1 MLVAF
6 MTFPATTTP
15 TDTPEAR
22 RYNRIRRRLGI
33 ADFVLGFAMLVVLLV
48 TGWTRD
54 LRDISY
60 VGAWQI
66 YSLAVFFYIGI
77 LLVIGKALGCGL
89 DLYGFYLEHRFHLS
103 NQKLGSWLWDQVKGF
118 LVGLVFAGIVV
129 EIIYYVLR
137 MWPRQWWLIAWGA
150 FIVLFV
156 ALAQIAPVVLFPI
169 FYKFQP
175 LQREELKQ
183 RLVHLSERAGT
194 RIRGVYEWKLSE
206 KSKKAN
212 AALTGLGKT
221 RRIILA
227 DTLLTN
233 YSDDEIEAVLAHELG
248 HHVRRHILKG
258 ILLEVAVTFVGFWAA
273 NEVLRWAVF
282 DRHMFES
289 LADFANLPLLA
300 LVSTVLS
307 LVLMPVLNAYSRQK
321 EREADQYCFESISSV
336 QPFISS
342 MNKLA
347 DQNLAERSP
356 SRLVEVLFHSHP
368 AISKRIEAAREYS
381 EHEGEAVSAQ

>member
-1 MLVAF
+1 
-6 MTFPATTTP
+6 MTFTTSAAQV
-15 TDTPEAR
+15 DTPEAR
-22 RYNRIRRRLGI
+22 RYNRIRRWLSI
-33 ADFVLGFAMLVVLLV
+33 ADFSLGAALLIVLLA
-48 TGWTRD
+48 TGWTRT
-54 LRDISY
+54 LRDFAY
-60 VGAWQI
+60 LGAWQI
-66 YSLAVFFYIGI
+66 YSLAVFFYIGM
-77 LLVIGKALGCGL
+77 LLVIGKALGFGL

-103 NQKLGSWLWDQVKGF
+103 NQRFGSWLWDQAKGF
-118 LVGLVFAGIVV
+118 LVGLVFGGIVV

-137 MWPRQWWLIAWGA
+137 MWPRNWWLIAWAA

-175 LQREELKQ
+175 LQNEELKQ
-183 RLVHLSERAGT
+183 RLVRLSARAGT
-194 RIRGVYEWKLSE
+194 RVRGVYEWKLSE

-227 DTLLTN
+227 DTLLNN

-273 NEVLRWAVF
+273 NEVLRYAVF
-282 DRHMFES
+282 QRHMFDS
-289 LADFANLPLLA
+289 LSDFANLPLLA

-307 LVLMPVLNAYSRQK
+307 LLLVPVLNAYSRQK

-336 QPFISS
+336 EPFITS

-368 AISKRIEAAREYS
+368 AIAKRIEAARAHAHDDS
-381 EHEGEAVSAQ
+381 EPVSAQ

>member
-1 MLVAF
+1 
-6 MTFPATTTP
+6 MTFPSTSTAHS
-15 TDTPEAR
+15 DTPEAR
-22 RYNRIRRRLGI
+22 RYNRIRRRLEI
-33 ADFVLGFAMLVVLLV
+33 ADLALGLAVLLV
-48 TGWTRD
+48 LLATGWTRN

-60 VGAWQI
+60 LGAWQI
-66 YSLAVFFYIGI
+66 YSLAVFFYIGM
-77 LLVIGKALGCGL
+77 LVVIGKVLGFGL
-89 DLYGFYLEHRFHLS
+89 DLYGFRLEHRFHLS

-118 LVGLVFAGIVV
+118 LVSLVLAGIVV

-137 MWPRQWWLIAWGA
+137 MWPREWWLMAWGA

-156 ALAQIAPVVLFPI
+156 ALAQLAPVVLFPI

-194 RIRGVYEWKLSE
+194 RVRGVYEWKLSE

-212 AALTGLGKT
+212 AALTGLGRT

-227 DTLLTN
+227 DTLLNN
-233 YSDDEIEAVLAHELG
+233 YSDEEIEAVLAHELG

-258 ILLEVAVTFVGFWAA
+258 ILLEIAVTFVGFWAA
-273 NEVLRWAVF
+273 NEVLRYAVF
-282 DRHMFES
+282 QRHMFES

-321 EREADQYCFESISSV
+321 EREADQYCFESIESV
-336 QPFISS
+336 EPFISS

-347 DQNLAERSP
+347 DQNLTERTP

-368 AISKRIEAAREYS
+368 AIAKRIEAAREYAEGDS
-381 EHEGEAVSAQ
+381 EPVSAG